1 MEYKSQSESINELA
15 NALAKAQAEMEVA
28 IKDSNLSHF
37 KSKYADLKEIVRVS
51 RPCLTKYGLSVIQA
65 LDVDGDMDIIRTM
78 LLHASGQFI
87 NSRVRICPG
96 KAGDQELG
104 KSITYLR
111 RYAYASLLGVVCDE
125 ELDHDNAPKQPYKP
139 ASYAKINPDQLKSI
153 MSALKENFDDVG
165 EAVNWLTGEMN
176 IAILGDLP
184 AMRYDE
190 AMKIINEDFR

>member
-1 MEYKSQSESINELA
+1 MDYKPQSETINELA
-15 NALAKAQAEMEVA
+15 TALAKAQAEMEVA

-65 LDVDGDMDIIRTM
+65 IDMEGEIDIIRTS

-87 NSRVRICPG
+87 NSRVRICPQ
-96 KAGDQELG
+96 KAGDQEMG

-125 ELDHDNAPKQPYKP
+125 ELDHDNSPKQRYEP
-139 ASYAKINPDQLKSI
+139 KINDKQLKDI
-153 MSALKENFDDVG
+153 IDALKANFDDQK
-165 EAVNWLTGEMN
+165 EAATWFMGEMN
-176 IAILGDLP
+176 VDAIKSIP
-184 AMRYDE
+184 ASRFDE

>member
-1 MEYKSQSESINELA
+1 MDYKPQSETINELA
-15 NALAKAQAEMEVA
+15 TALAKVQAEMEVA

-65 LDVDGDMDIIRTM
+65 IDMEGETDIIRTS
-78 LLHASGQFI
+78 LLHSSGQFI
-87 NSRVRICPG
+87 NSRVRICPQ
-96 KAGDQELG
+96 KAGDQEMG

-125 ELDHDNAPKQPYKP
+125 ELDHDNAPRKTSYEPKGVPINEKQFKD
-139 ASYAKINPDQLKSI
+139 IVD
-153 MSALKENFDDVG
+153 ALKANFDDQK
-165 EAVNWLTGEMN
+165 EAASWLMGEMN
-176 IAILGDLP
+176 VDAIKSIP
-184 AMRYDE
+184 ASRYDE